1 MVPFKEVLSEVR
13 KVLQE
18 ENLLPSLLAQL
29 VEAQIFSAQYY
40 QTFISENLCD
50 VDVDEM
56 ARRLAL
62 PVWEKWD
69 ASKVILSSV
78 LMENEP
84 ENHVRQ
90 FRRLNV
96 KVKPNQAKLRTT
108 ELSTSALQAQRHHFS
123 SDLRIKPSN

>member
-50 VDVDEM
+50 VDVDEL

-78 LMENEP
+78 LMESEP
-84 ENHVRQ
+84 ENHGMIFV
-90 FRRLNV
+90 
-96 KVKPNQAKLRTT
+96 
-108 ELSTSALQAQRHHFS
+108 
-123 SDLRIKPSN
+123 